1 MIQLEGDDGRNT
13 RIIIR
18 IEEKIIENYGNLI
31 IISTNFILNT
41 LLCNVINKNSAV
53 VAPSTIVATTIMQQ
67 QDTAIK

>member
-1 MIQLEGDDGRNT
+1 MVMMVERNTT

-18 IEEKIIENYGNLI
+18 IEEIIENYGNLI

-41 LLCNVINKNSAV
+41 LLCNNVINKNSAV